1 MAIRVEYFSNKNGV
15 IIATGTPNGFKTV
28 AFSLNADRKI
38 GGRLLWRMEFRSFK
52 SKDEIFIKG
61 SAFEKNNNAITISLA
76 LTF

>member
-1 MAIRVEYFSNKNGV
+1 
-15 IIATGTPNGFKTV
+15 
-28 AFSLNADRKI
+28 
-38 GGRLLWRMEFRSFK
+38 MEFRSFK